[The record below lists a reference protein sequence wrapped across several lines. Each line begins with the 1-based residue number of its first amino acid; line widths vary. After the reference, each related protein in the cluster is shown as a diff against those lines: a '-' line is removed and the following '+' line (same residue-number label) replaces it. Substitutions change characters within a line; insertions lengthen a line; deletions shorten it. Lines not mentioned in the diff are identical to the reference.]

1 MKFAIRVEEILART
15 VIVEAED
22 LEEAI
27 EKVEDACN
35 CDEIYLD
42 ADDFFER
49 NVQPSENFKDGIVP
63 DGRDVSFYEHL
74 KG

>member
-1 MKFAIRVEEILART
+1 MKFAIRIEEILART
-15 VIVEAED
+15 VIVEADD

-27 EKVEDACN
+27 EKVEEACN

-49 NVQPSENFKDGIVP
+49 SVHPSENFDGGIVL

-74 KG
+74 KM